1 MNFLNVWLALPLKR
15 RIISLASVS
24 ATLLMLFLMA
34 SIAMKPKLSLLYSG
48 LDPASAG
55 DVIAKLDGLSVAY
68 EVRGD
73 TIFAEAQRRDS
84 LRLELAREG
93 LPRQSVVG
101 YELFDNLNSF
111 AMSAEMFDTAYWR
124 AKEGELARTLLSMPN
139 VRAARVHLGAKKSTG
154 FRKNTQSRSAS
165 VTLSTTSGI
174 NSEQAKAIQYL
185 IAQSVVEL
193 TPENVAVIDT
203 VRGLIT
209 GPGLE
214 PSASLDANGEIERA
228 AKLKQNLLSLLE
240 ARVGPGNARVS
251 VSLELDR
258 KHETMT
264 ERSFDPEGRV
274 IRSQNTTETN
284 GNSTGTSAAVTVA
297 SNLPE
302 GAGGAGA
309 TNSENT
315 ETVDSVT
322 YEISEILRNTEIKP
336 GAVKRLS
343 VAVLVSNPP
352 STAEDGTLTYT
363 PRGEEEMEVL
373 EALVTSAAGL
383 DLDRGDQLTVR
394 SLTFDRPD
402 ETNLVVRPSK
412 LDLFME
418 QYLWS
423 TIQSA
428 FLGLVALI
436 LGLFV
441 LRPALVKR
449 ETENSAASLMPM
461 NLTSSVDKDMIL
473 DMPRLI
479 SDGSPQN
486 IQTENVPMIGKPAL
500 AIEGPDSMDP
510 VTQLA
515 NVAKEQPDEAAEL
528 LASWLSQDQG
538 DGPLVALGSGS

>member
-1 MNFLNVWLALPLKR
+1 MNILNVWLALPLKR
-15 RIISLASVS
+15 RIISLVSVFT
-24 ATLLMLFLMA
+24 TLLVLFLMT

-73 TIFAEAQRRDS
+73 AIFAEASRRDS

-154 FRKNTQSRSAS
+154 FRKDTQSRSAS
-165 VTLSTTSGI
+165 VTLSTSSGI
-174 NSEQAKAIQYL
+174 NPEQAKAIQYL
-185 IAQSVVEL
+185 ISQSVVEL
-193 TPENVAVIDT
+193 SPENVAVIDT

-209 GPGLE
+209 GPGHE
-214 PSASLDANGEIERA
+214 QSASMDANSELERA
-228 AKLKQNLLSLLE
+228 AELKRNLLSLLE
-240 ARVGPGNARVS
+240 ARVGAGNARVS

-258 KHETMT
+258 SHETT
-264 ERSFDPEGRV
+264 AERSFDPEGRV
-274 IRSQNTTETN
+274 VRSQNTTETN
-284 GNSTGTSAAVTVA
+284 GNSRGTSAAVTVA

-336 GAVKRLS
+336 GAVKRIG
-343 VAVLVSNPP
+343 VAVLVSNLP
-352 STAEDGTLTYT
+352 SESEDGVLTYL
-363 PRGEEEMEVL
+363 PRGQEEMEVL

-394 SLTFDRPD
+394 SLEFDRPD
-402 ETNLVVRPSK
+402 ETTLIVRPSNM
-412 LDLFME
+412 DLFME
-418 QYLWS
+418 RYLW
-423 TIQSA
+423 TTVQSA
-428 FLGLVALI
+428 LLGFVALI

-441 LRPALVKR
+441 IRPALMRK
-449 ETENSAASLMPM
+449 ENEESASSLVPL
-461 NLTSSVDKDMIL
+461 NLNSTNRDDMIL
-473 DMPRLI
+473 DMPRL
-479 SDGSPQN
+479 SSGLGTQNPQDDSASMLAMP
-486 IQTENVPMIGKPAL
+486 TL
-500 AIEGPDSMDP
+500 AIEGPETVDP
-510 VTQLA
+510 VTQLT

-528 LASWLSQDQG
+528 LASWLSQGASGLETDT
-538 DGPLVALGSGS
+538 VAAEI

>member
-1 MNFLNVWLALPLKR
+1 MNILNVWLALPMKR
-15 RIISLASVS
+15 RVISLVSVIT
-24 ATLLMLFLMA
+24 TLMILFIMT
-34 SIAMKPKLSLLYSG
+34 SVAMKPKLSLLYSG

-55 DVIAKLDGLSVAY
+55 DVLAKLDGMSVVY

-73 TIFAEAQRRDS
+73 AIFAETQRRDS

-139 VRAARVHLGAKKSTG
+139 VKAARVHLGAKKSTG
-154 FRKNTQSRSAS
+154 FRKDTQSRSAS
-165 VTLSTTSGI
+165 VTLSTSSGI
-174 NSEQAKAIQYL
+174 NADQAKAIQYL
-185 IAQSVVEL
+185 IAQAVVEL
-193 TPENVAVIDT
+193 KPENVAIIDT
-203 VRGLIT
+203 VRGLMT
-209 GPGLE
+209 GPGIE
-214 PSASLDANGEIERA
+214 PNSNMDGSGEVERA
-228 AKLKQNLLSLLE
+228 AKLKQDLLSLLE

-258 KHETMT
+258 THETTT

-274 IRSQNTTETN
+274 VRSQNTTETI

-302 GAGGAGA
+302 GAGGAGE

-352 STAEDGTLTYT
+352 ARAEDGTITYP
-363 PRGEEEMEVL
+363 PRSEEEIGVL

-383 DLDRGDQLTVR
+383 NLDRGDQLTVR
-394 SLTFDRPD
+394 GLAFDRPD
-402 ETNLVVRPSK
+402 ETELIMRPSTM
-412 LDLFME
+412 DLFME

-423 TIQSA
+423 TVQST
-428 FLGLVALI
+428 FLGLVALV
-436 LGLFV
+436 LGFFV
-441 LRPALVKR
+441 IRPALMQK
-449 ETENSAASLMPM
+449 ETDNSASSLMPL
-461 NLTSSVDKDMIL
+461 NLNSSANEDIVL
-473 DMPRLI
+473 DMPRLTLE
-479 SDGSPQN
+479 DAEPN
-486 IQTENVPMIGKPAL
+486 IQSAL
-500 AIEGPDSMDP
+500 QSRQSLARIEGPMTIDP
-510 VTQLA
+510 VTRLA
-515 NVAKEQPDEAAEL
+515 DMAKEQPDEAAEL
-528 LASWLSQDQG
+528 LASWLSEEQG
-538 DGPLVALGSGS
+538 NPQMTTVES

>member
-15 RIISLASVS
+15 RIISLASVGV
-24 ATLLMLFLMA
+24 TLLILFLMA

-73 TIFAEAQRRDS
+73 AIFAEAQRKDS
-84 LRLELAREG
+84 LRLELARDG

-124 AKEGELARTLLSMPN
+124 AKEGELSRTLLSMPN

-154 FRKNTQSRSAS
+154 FRKDTQSRSAS
-165 VTLSTTSGI
+165 VTLSTSSGI
-174 NSEQAKAIQYL
+174 NAEQAKAIQYL
-185 IAQSVVEL
+185 IAQSIVEL

-203 VRGLIT
+203 VRGLIS

-214 PSASLDANGEIERA
+214 PNASLDANGEIERA

-322 YEISEILRNTEIKP
+322 YEISEILRNTEVMP

-352 STAEDGTLTYT
+352 STAEDGTLTYS
-363 PRGEEEMEVL
+363 PRGEDEMAVL

-402 ETNLVVRPSK
+402 ETTLVVRPSK
-412 LDLFME
+412 FDQFIE

-423 TIQSA
+423 TIQSV

-441 LRPALVKR
+441 LRPALMKR

-461 NLTSSVDKDMIL
+461 NLTSSANEDMIL
-473 DMPRLI
+473 DMPRLS

-486 IQTENVPMIGKPAL
+486 TQTGSVPRIGKPTL
-500 AIEGPDSMDP
+500 AIEGPEIMDP

-528 LASWLSQDQG
+528 LASWLSQDQV
-538 DGPLVALGSGS
+538 DEPLVASESRS